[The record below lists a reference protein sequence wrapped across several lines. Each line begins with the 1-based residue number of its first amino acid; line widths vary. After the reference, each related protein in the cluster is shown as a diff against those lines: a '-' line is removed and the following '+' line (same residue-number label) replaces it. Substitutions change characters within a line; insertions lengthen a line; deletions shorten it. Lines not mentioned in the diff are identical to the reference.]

1 MLAIA
6 LPVPVIVSNFAY
18 YYSKENGRQTGSD
31 DDEDELEGENF
42 PVKNGEVKKSKKKKT
57 LGLSCIGKK
66 SHKGERKLTQR
77 KKKRK
82 TGNGQFPDAKYNAI
96 DSNPGTVRPNGLA
109 NAVNN
114 KRQGKNENSRSSSLV
129 ETIV

>member
-18 YYSKENGRQTGSD
+18 YYSKENGRQTGLD
-31 DDEDELEGENF
+31 DDEDELEDENF
-42 PVKNGEVKKSKKKKT
+42 PVKNAEIKKNKKKKT
-57 LGLSCIGKK
+57 LGLCCIGKK
-66 SHKGERKLTQR
+66 SQKGERKVTQR

-82 TGNGQFPDAKYNAI
+82 TGNGQFPDAKYNSI

-109 NAVNN
+109 NVVNN
-114 KRQGKNENSRSSSLV
+114 KRREKNENSRSSSLV

>member
-18 YYSKENGRQTGSD
+18 YYSKENGRQTSLD
-31 DDEDELEGENF
+31 DDEDELEDENF
-42 PVKNGEVKKSKKKKT
+42 PVKNVETKKNKKKKT

-66 SHKGERKLTQR
+66 SQKDERKVTQR

-109 NAVNN
+109 NVVNN
-114 KRQGKNENSRSSSLV
+114 KRQEKNENSRSSSLV